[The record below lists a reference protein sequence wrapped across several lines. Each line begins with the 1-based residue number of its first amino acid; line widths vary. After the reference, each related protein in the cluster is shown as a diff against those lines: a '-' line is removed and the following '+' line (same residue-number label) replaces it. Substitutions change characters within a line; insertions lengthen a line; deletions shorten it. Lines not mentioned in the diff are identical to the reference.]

1 MQFSLC
7 VVARAQH
14 EPCMMSTSYG
24 RMSLGLGPPCST
36 SGLEDTNS
44 NSKSNNSRKSTSNG
58 SSHSLPALCKPPRT
72 AAGRNL
78 SLAEPLQT
86 KCDFWVNSQTSVA
99 SGADALSGSGISF
112 EECPFNSGHISR
124 YRVIPSC
131 SASRDIA
138 GP

>member
-14 EPCMMSTSYG
+14 EPCMMATSYG
-24 RMSLGLGPPCST
+24 RMSLGPPCST
-36 SGLEDTNS
+36 SGLEDTKS

-58 SSHSLPALCKPPRT
+58 SSNSLPGLCKPPQT

-78 SLAEPLQT
+78 RAEPLQT

-131 SASRDIA
+131 SALRDIA
-138 GP
+138 DP